1 MSFATLNLSLISE
14 IIHKSESMEY
24 IKLGKSELVVSR
36 LCVGTWQAAGW
47 AGSDPVK
54 FNQIIRR
61 ALELG
66 INFFDTAE
74 SYGDGIAEEQLS
86 KALQRER
93 QSVFIA
99 TKFSHKNA
107 TPEKARKSLEDS
119 LRRLKTDYIDLYQYH
134 WPSPTV
140 PLRETLEVMQT
151 FKKEGKIRA
160 IGVSNWNEP
169 EWDEFDDTSNI
180 DTLQNCYSL
189 LWRGLEKRVLPFCN
203 SKGVTVLAYS
213 PLAQGILADQF
224 SDIDNL
230 PKDPRRQNKLLSP
243 DIFPKTKGVLAEIR
257 KVSQVLGKPMNQIAL
272 RWLLEQPGVGVAIIG
287 GTKAEQ
293 LESNFGALGWKL
305 DSKDTERLS
314 EVTLEFSAKQEP
326 HDTLWGWHSRGI
338 TKAIK
343 K

>member
-1 MSFATLNLSLISE
+1 MGFATLNLSIISE
-14 IIHKSESMEY
+14 IIPSCESMEY
-24 IKLGKSELVVSR
+24 VKLGKSDLVVSR
-36 LCVGTWQAAGW
+36 LCVGTWQATGW
-47 AGSDPVK
+47 AGSDPIK
-54 FNQIIRR
+54 FNQIIRK
-61 ALELG
+61 ALDLG

-74 SYGDGIAEEQLS
+74 SYGDGVAEEQLS

-107 TPEKARKSLEDS
+107 TPEKARKALEGSL
-119 LRRLKTDYIDLYQYH
+119 LRLKTDYIDLYQYH

-140 PLRETLEVMQT
+140 PLKETIEVMKL

-169 EWDEFDDTSNI
+169 EWDEFDDTSDI

-189 LWRGLEKRVLPFCN
+189 LWRGIEKRVLPF
-203 SKGVTVLAYS
+203 SRSQGMTVLAYS

-224 SDIDNL
+224 SENDNL

-243 DIFPKTKGVLAEIR
+243 EIFPKTKAILTEIR
-257 KVSQVLGKPMNQIAL
+257 NVSQILGKPMNQIAL
-272 RWLLEQPGVGVAIIG
+272 RWLLDQVGVGVAIVG
-287 GTKAEQ
+287 GTKSEQ

-305 DSKDTERLS
+305 DPKDHQRLS
-314 EVTLEFSAKQEP
+314 EVTIEFSAKQEP
-326 HDTLWGWHSRGI
+326 HDTLWGWHSRGL
-338 TKAIK
+338 TKK
-343 K
+343 